1 MAVKVEFRWDENR
14 ISDYVLL
21 FMKNLNLITIVYISL
36 LMYHSMTGYIRE
48 GTARELL
55 SELHILPIPM
65 RLVPVLAVGLYSCCL
80 LMMSIRDVSGLGLLL
95 KILLEILLGV
105 SVSSVLGFSSKGVFL
120 LILAENMRFFP
131 KSRLKLP
138 IAVGMCLLYLAIDA
152 DMISVYGRMIPITQ
166 YLQYYQ
172 SQVRVILEG
181 ILNMAE
187 ALNMLLFL
195 IYMLFLIRIQT
206 NEKERVLEL
215 NDELNQVNSKLQEA
229 NLQLERYARESEKMA
244 ETRERNRLAREI
256 HDTLGHTLTGIIAG
270 LDACVAIMD
279 IAPEATKMQLQAI
292 TDVARQGMTD
302 VRRSV
307 KALRPDA
314 LEKLS
319 LEDALKKSIEEMRQA
334 TQAEIRYSCTAE
346 LRHFSED
353 EEDVIYRIVQ
363 ESITNSIRHGHADQI
378 EIEIRRVYN
387 KLQICIAD
395 NGIGCEE
402 VKKGFGLHHMEE
414 RIQMLQ
420 GSLEYESKNG
430 FTVRVE
436 LPIRWGQE
444 E

>member
-378 EIEIRRVYN
+378 KIEIRRVYN

>member
-1 MAVKVEFRWDENR
+1 
-14 ISDYVLL
+14 
-21 FMKNLNLITIVYISL
+21 MKNLNLITIVYISL

-105 SVSSVLGFSSKGVFL
+105 SVSSVLGFSSKGIFL

-229 NLQLERYARESEKMA
+229 NLQLAYPDGNYRRPGRLCGNYGYCARGDKNAASGYYRCGKTGHDRRPQIRESTAAGRVGKTESGGGFEKEHRGNA
-244 ETRERNRLAREI
+244 SGNPGGNPVFLYGRTETF
-256 HDTLGHTLTGIIAG
+256 
-270 LDACVAIMD
+270 
-279 IAPEATKMQLQAI
+279 Q
-292 TDVARQGMTD
+292 
-302 VRRSV
+302 
-307 KALRPDA
+307 
-314 LEKLS
+314 
-319 LEDALKKSIEEMRQA
+319 
-334 TQAEIRYSCTAE
+334 
-346 LRHFSED
+346 
-353 EEDVIYRIVQ
+353 
-363 ESITNSIRHGHADQI
+363 
-378 EIEIRRVYN
+378 
-387 KLQICIAD
+387 
-395 NGIGCEE
+395 
-402 VKKGFGLHHMEE
+402 
-414 RIQMLQ
+414 
-420 GSLEYESKNG
+420 
-430 FTVRVE
+430 
-436 LPIRWGQE
+436 
-444 E
+444 

>member
-105 SVSSVLGFSSKGVFL
+105 SVSSVLGFSSKGIFL

-319 LEDALKKSIEEMRQA
+319 LEEALKKSIEEMRQA

-378 EIEIRRVYN
+378 KIEIRRVYN
-387 KLQICIAD
+387 KLQIYIAD

-436 LPIRWGQE
+436 LPVRWGQE

>member
-65 RLVPVLAVGLYSCCL
+65 RLVPALAVGLYSCCL

-105 SVSSVLGFSSKGVFL
+105 SVSSVLGFSSKGIFL

-138 IAVGMCLLYLAIDA
+138 ITVGMCLLYLAIDA
-152 DMISVYGRMIPITQ
+152 DMISVYGHMIPITQ

-319 LEDALKKSIEEMRQA
+319 LEEALKKSIEEMRQA
-334 TQAEIRYSCTAE
+334 TQAEIWYSCTAE

-353 EEDVIYRIVQ
+353 EEEVIYRIVQ

-378 EIEIRRVYN
+378 KIEIRRVYN

-430 FTVRVE
+430 FTVRAE

>member
-65 RLVPVLAVGLYSCCL
+65 RLVPVLAVGLYSSCL

-105 SVSSVLGFSSKGVFL
+105 SVSSVLGFSSKGIFL

-131 KSRLKLP
+131 RSRLKLP

-319 LEDALKKSIEEMRQA
+319 LEEALKKSIEEMRQA

-378 EIEIRRVYN
+378 KIEIRRVYN

>member
-105 SVSSVLGFSSKGVFL
+105 SVSSVLGFSSKGIFL

-319 LEDALKKSIEEMRQA
+319 LEEALKKSIEEMRQA

-378 EIEIRRVYN
+378 KIEIRRVYN

>member
-65 RLVPVLAVGLYSCCL
+65 RLVPVLAVGLYSSCL
-80 LMMSIRDVSGLGLLL
+80 LMMSIRDVGGLGLLL

-105 SVSSVLGFSSKGVFL
+105 SVSSVLGFSSKGIFL

-319 LEDALKKSIEEMRQA
+319 LEEALKKSIEEMRQA

-378 EIEIRRVYN
+378 KIEIRRVYN

>member
-256 HDTLGHTLTGIIAG
+256 HDTLGHTLTGIIVG

-378 EIEIRRVYN
+378 KIEIRRVYN

>member
-279 IAPEATKMQLQAI
+279 IAPEETKMQLQAI

-378 EIEIRRVYN
+378 KIEIRRVYN

>member
-80 LMMSIRDVSGLGLLL
+80 LMMPIRDVSGLGLLL

-105 SVSSVLGFSSKGVFL
+105 SVSSVLGFSSKGIFL

-319 LEDALKKSIEEMRQA
+319 LEEALKKSIEEMRQA

-378 EIEIRRVYN
+378 KIEIRRVYN

>member
-105 SVSSVLGFSSKGVFL
+105 SVSSGLGFSSKGIFL

-319 LEDALKKSIEEMRQA
+319 LEEALKKSIEEMRQA

-378 EIEIRRVYN
+378 KIEIRRVYN

>member
-1 MAVKVEFRWDENR
+1 MAVKVELRWDENR

-80 LMMSIRDVSGLGLLL
+80 LMMSIRDVNGLGLLL

-105 SVSSVLGFSSKGVFL
+105 SVSSVLGFSSKGIFL

-319 LEDALKKSIEEMRQA
+319 LEEALKKSIEEMRQA

-378 EIEIRRVYN
+378 KIEIRRVYN

>member
-105 SVSSVLGFSSKGVFL
+105 SVSSVLGFSSKGIFL

-319 LEDALKKSIEEMRQA
+319 LEEALKKSIEEMRQA

-378 EIEIRRVYN
+378 KIEIRRVYN

-395 NGIGCEE
+395 NGIGCEK

>member
-80 LMMSIRDVSGLGLLL
+80 LMMSIRDVNGLGLLL

-105 SVSSVLGFSSKGVFL
+105 SVSSVLGFSSKGIFL

-319 LEDALKKSIEEMRQA
+319 LEEALKKSIEEMRQA

-378 EIEIRRVYN
+378 KIEIRRVYN

>member
-1 MAVKVEFRWDENR
+1 
-14 ISDYVLL
+14 
-21 FMKNLNLITIVYISL
+21 
-36 LMYHSMTGYIRE
+36 
-48 GTARELL
+48 
-55 SELHILPIPM
+55 
-65 RLVPVLAVGLYSCCL
+65 
-80 LMMSIRDVSGLGLLL
+80 
-95 KILLEILLGV
+95 
-105 SVSSVLGFSSKGVFL
+105 
-120 LILAENMRFFP
+120 MRFFP

-319 LEDALKKSIEEMRQA
+319 LEEALKKSIEEMRQA

-378 EIEIRRVYN
+378 KIEIRRVYN

>member
-65 RLVPVLAVGLYSCCL
+65 RLVPVLAVGLYSSCL

-105 SVSSVLGFSSKGVFL
+105 SVSSVLGFSSKGIFL

-319 LEDALKKSIEEMRQA
+319 LEEALKKSIKEMRQA

-378 EIEIRRVYN
+378 KIEIRRVYN

>member
-105 SVSSVLGFSSKGVFL
+105 SVSSVLGFSSKGIFL

-319 LEDALKKSIEEMRQA
+319 LEEALKKSIEEMRQA

-378 EIEIRRVYN
+378 KIEIRRVYN

-402 VKKGFGLHHMEE
+402 VKKGFGLHHLEE

>member
-319 LEDALKKSIEEMRQA
+319 LEEALKKSIEEMRQA

-378 EIEIRRVYN
+378 KIEIRRVYN

>member
-65 RLVPVLAVGLYSCCL
+65 RLVPVLAVGLYSSCL
-80 LMMSIRDVSGLGLLL
+80 LMMSIREVSGLGLLL

-105 SVSSVLGFSSKGVFL
+105 SVSSVLGFSSKGIFL

-319 LEDALKKSIEEMRQA
+319 LEEALKKSIEEMRQA

-378 EIEIRRVYN
+378 KIEIRRVYN

>member
-105 SVSSVLGFSSKGVFL
+105 SVSSVLGFSSKGIFL

-314 LEKLS
+314 LGKLS
-319 LEDALKKSIEEMRQA
+319 LEEALKKSIEEMRQA

-378 EIEIRRVYN
+378 KIEIRRVYN
-387 KLQICIAD
+387 KLQIYIAD

-436 LPIRWGQE
+436 LPVRWGQE

>member
-1 MAVKVEFRWDENR
+1 
-14 ISDYVLL
+14 
-21 FMKNLNLITIVYISL
+21 
-36 LMYHSMTGYIRE
+36 
-48 GTARELL
+48 
-55 SELHILPIPM
+55 
-65 RLVPVLAVGLYSCCL
+65 
-80 LMMSIRDVSGLGLLL
+80 MMSIRDVSGLGLLL

-105 SVSSVLGFSSKGVFL
+105 SVSSVLGFSSKGIFL

-131 KSRLKLP
+131 RSRLKLP

-319 LEDALKKSIEEMRQA
+319 LEEALKKSIEEMHQA
-334 TQAEIRYSCTAE
+334 T
-346 LRHFSED
+346 
-353 EEDVIYRIVQ
+353 
-363 ESITNSIRHGHADQI
+363 
-378 EIEIRRVYN
+378 RRNPVFLYGRTETF
-387 KLQICIAD
+387 Q
-395 NGIGCEE
+395 
-402 VKKGFGLHHMEE
+402 
-414 RIQMLQ
+414 
-420 GSLEYESKNG
+420 
-430 FTVRVE
+430 
-436 LPIRWGQE
+436 
-444 E
+444 

>member
-65 RLVPVLAVGLYSCCL
+65 RLVPVLAVGLYSSCL

-105 SVSSVLGFSSKGVFL
+105 SVSSVLGFSSKGIFL

-319 LEDALKKSIEEMRQA
+319 LEEALKKSIEEMRQA

-378 EIEIRRVYN
+378 KIEIRRVYN

>member
-105 SVSSVLGFSSKGVFL
+105 SVSSVLGFSSKGIFL

-229 NLQLERYARESEKMA
+229 NLQLEKYARESEKMA

-319 LEDALKKSIEEMRQA
+319 LEEALKKSIEEMRQA

-378 EIEIRRVYN
+378 KIEIRRVYN

>member
-21 FMKNLNLITIVYISL
+21 FMKKFNLITIVYISL

-65 RLVPVLAVGLYSCCL
+65 RLVPVLAVGLYSSCL

-105 SVSSVLGFSSKGVFL
+105 SVSSVLGFSSKGIFL

-319 LEDALKKSIEEMRQA
+319 LEEALKKSIEEMRQA

-378 EIEIRRVYN
+378 KIEIRRVYN

>member
-1 MAVKVEFRWDENR
+1 
-14 ISDYVLL
+14 
-21 FMKNLNLITIVYISL
+21 
-36 LMYHSMTGYIRE
+36 
-48 GTARELL
+48 
-55 SELHILPIPM
+55 
-65 RLVPVLAVGLYSCCL
+65 
-80 LMMSIRDVSGLGLLL
+80 
-95 KILLEILLGV
+95 
-105 SVSSVLGFSSKGVFL
+105 
-120 LILAENMRFFP
+120 
-131 KSRLKLP
+131 
-138 IAVGMCLLYLAIDA
+138 
-152 DMISVYGRMIPITQ
+152 
-166 YLQYYQ
+166 
-172 SQVRVILEG
+172 
-181 ILNMAE
+181 
-187 ALNMLLFL
+187 MLLFL

-378 EIEIRRVYN
+378 KIEIRRVYN

-436 LPIRWGQE
+436 RPIRWGQE

>member
-105 SVSSVLGFSSKGVFL
+105 SVSSVLGFSSKGIFL

-314 LEKLS
+314 LGKLS
-319 LEDALKKSIEEMRQA
+319 LEEALKKSIEEMRQA

-378 EIEIRRVYN
+378 KIEIRRVYN

>member
-65 RLVPVLAVGLYSCCL
+65 RLVPVLAVGLYSSCL

-105 SVSSVLGFSSKGVFL
+105 SVSSVLGFSSKGIFL

-256 HDTLGHTLTGIIAG
+256 HDTLGHTLTG
-270 LDACVAIMD
+270 
-279 IAPEATKMQLQAI
+279 
-292 TDVARQGMTD
+292 
-302 VRRSV
+302 
-307 KALRPDA
+307 
-314 LEKLS
+314 
-319 LEDALKKSIEEMRQA
+319 
-334 TQAEIRYSCTAE
+334 
-346 LRHFSED
+346 
-353 EEDVIYRIVQ
+353 
-363 ESITNSIRHGHADQI
+363 
-378 EIEIRRVYN
+378 
-387 KLQICIAD
+387 
-395 NGIGCEE
+395 
-402 VKKGFGLHHMEE
+402 
-414 RIQMLQ
+414 
-420 GSLEYESKNG
+420 
-430 FTVRVE
+430 
-436 LPIRWGQE
+436 
-444 E
+444 